1 MAGDVGL
8 ELDGLLEAVRA
19 SKTMAATVD
28 RVGADALSD
37 DARFVVDQA
46 RRLMRGRPG
55 GGSYRRDY
63 EDIGT
68 IRDRV
73 VIRRG
78 GTALGAEFGAVNAW
92 VFGRETTQAAL
103 SRRQFA
109 PRSRD
114 GYLVGP
120 YYRPSRKVV
129 RRTAQVDED
138 LFDGA
143 VRRPMRRAG
152 VPR

>member
-1 MAGDVGL
+1 VADVGL
-8 ELDGLLEAVRA
+8 ELDGLLEAVAA
-19 SKTMAATVD
+19 SAAMRKTVD

-37 DARFVVDQA
+37 DARYVVDQA

-55 GGSYRRDY
+55 GGTYRRDY
-63 EDIGT
+63 QDIGT
-68 IRDRV
+68 IQDRV

-103 SRRQFA
+103 SRRQFP
-109 PRSRD
+109 PRRRD

-120 YYRPSRKVV
+120 YYRPSRKIV
-129 RRTAQVDED
+129 RRTAEVDED